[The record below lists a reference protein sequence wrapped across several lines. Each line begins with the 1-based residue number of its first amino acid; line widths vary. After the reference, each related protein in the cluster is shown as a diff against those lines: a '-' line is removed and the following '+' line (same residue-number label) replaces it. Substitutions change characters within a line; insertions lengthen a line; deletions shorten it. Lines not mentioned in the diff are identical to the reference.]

1 MTPKQKAE
9 ELVDKYRILLQDTDT
24 EVGEEILCT
33 LVAKSCAKI
42 AVDEIIK
49 EVGKLNIEI
58 LHTEWGDKL
67 AEINAEIRTNHTF
80 FVIYWQ
86 QVKTEINKI

>member
-1 MTPKQKAE
+1 MTPKEKAI
-9 ELVDKYRILLQDTDT
+9 ELVDNYRIVLQIIDT

-49 EVGKLNIEI
+49 SLGRLNIDI
-58 LHTEWGDKL
+58 LHTGVDYSHLITEV
-67 AEINAEIRTNHTF
+67 RTNYTSH
-80 FVIYWQ
+80 VMYWNE
-86 QVKTEINKI
+86 VKTEISKL